1 MALQG
6 KGADP
11 AASVNIAVAELLIDI
26 EAQLRQLG
34 LWERE
39 PPPPQ
44 ALASDQP
51 FSVDTLTLPQWLQF
65 IFLPTLYRLLAE
77 GQPLPGRCGIA
88 PMAQE
93 YFRGL
98 ALASATLEQTLLKM
112 DRILSG
118 EEGGAR
124 L

>member
-1 MALQG
+1 MVSQV
-6 KGADP
+6 KGADA

-34 LWERE
+34 LWERQS
-39 PPPPQ
+39 PPPQ

-65 IFLPTLYRLLAE
+65 IFLPTLYRLLAQGE
-77 GQPLPGRCGIA
+77 PLPGRCGIA

-98 ALASATLEQTLLKM
+98 ALPSATLEETLLKM
-112 DRILSG
+112 DRLLSAEDSVG
-118 EEGGAR
+118 R
-124 L
+124 

>member
-1 MALQG
+1 MVSRG
-6 KGADP
+6 IGADA
-11 AASVNIAVAELLIDI
+11 AASANIAVAELLIDI

-65 IFLPTLYRLLAE
+65 IFLPTLHRLLAE

-118 EEGGAR
+118 EEGGG
-124 L
+124 

>member
-1 MALQG
+1 MVSQG
-6 KGADP
+6 KGADA
-11 AASVNIAVAELLIDI
+11 AASANIAVAELLIDI

-39 PPPPQ
+39 PPPPE

-65 IFLPTLYRLLAE
+65 IFLPTLYRLLAQ

-118 EEGGAR
+118 EEGGG
-124 L
+124 

>member
-1 MALQG
+1 MISMGPGRALIKIKRTTPTNAPGYPPVQSFCRRWHELEQ
-6 KGADP
+6 ADP
-11 AASVNIAVAELLIDI
+11 YALL
-26 EAQLRQLG
+26 L
-34 LWERE
+34 
-39 PPPPQ
+39 
-44 ALASDQP
+44 
-51 FSVDTLTLPQWLQF
+51 

-112 DRILSG
+112 DRILSL
-118 EEGGAR
+118 EEGGG
-124 L
+124 

>member
-1 MALQG
+1 MVSQG

-51 FSVDTLTLPQWLQF
+51 FSLDTLTLPQWLQF

-77 GQPLPGRCGIA
+77 GQPLPERCGIA

-98 ALASATLEQTLLKM
+98 ALASAPLEQTLLKI

-118 EEGGAR
+118 EEGGG
-124 L
+124 

>member
-1 MALQG
+1 MGSQG
-6 KGADP
+6 KGAD
-11 AASVNIAVAELLIDI
+11 AAGNANIAVAELLIDI

-112 DRILSG
+112 DQLLSG
-118 EEGGAR
+118 EVGSVV
-124 L
+124 

>member
-1 MALQG
+1 MVSQV
-6 KGADP
+6 KGADA

-34 LWERE
+34 LWERQS
-39 PPPPQ
+39 PPPE

-65 IFLPTLYRLLAE
+65 IFLPTLYRLLAQGE
-77 GQPLPGRCGIA
+77 PLPGRCGIA

-98 ALASATLEQTLLKM
+98 ALPCAALEETLLKM
-112 DRILSG
+112 DRLLPAEDSAG
-118 EEGGAR
+118 R
-124 L
+124 

>member
-1 MALQG
+1 MGSQG
-6 KGADP
+6 KGAD
-11 AASVNIAVAELLIDI
+11 AAGNANIAVAELLIDI

-98 ALASATLEQTLLKM
+98 ALASATLEQTLQKM
-112 DRILSG
+112 DQLLSA
-118 EEGGAR
+118 EVGAVD
-124 L
+124 